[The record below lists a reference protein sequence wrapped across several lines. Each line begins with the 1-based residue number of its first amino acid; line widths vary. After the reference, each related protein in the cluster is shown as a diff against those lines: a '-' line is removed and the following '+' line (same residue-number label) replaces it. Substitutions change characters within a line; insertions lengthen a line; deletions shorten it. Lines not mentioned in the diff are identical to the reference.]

1 MAGFVQA
8 YVKNGTRSLTTANKA
23 TSQATAIKEVL
34 DLTLGLAVPATASST
49 RETIIGVSNQT
60 ITAAESLS
68 QVPFIELFQNDV
80 WVADSTNNSNAA
92 HNGQSMVLTD
102 STHVNNTGTTS
113 AVGVVEQVDVFGV
126 PSDKKILVKFNPF

>member
-8 YVKNGTRSLTTANKA
+8 YVKNPTRSLTMVNKA
-23 TSQATAIKEVL
+23 SATVTTSKEVL
-34 DLTLGLAVPATASST
+34 DLTAGLAVAATASST
-49 RETIIGVSNQT
+49 RETIIGVCNQT
-60 ITAAESLS
+60 IAAADALT
-68 QVPFIELFQNDV
+68 QVPVIETFQNDV
-80 WVADSTNNSNAA
+80 WIADCTNNSNPT
-92 HNGQSMVLTD
+92 HNGQSMILTD